1 MITITQK
8 MILSFLFSA
17 FLFTGIAVLV
27 LFDIF
32 DLGAAVSLLPRQ
44 SEVFILP
51 AFFLALFFIF
61 FFYIHLR
68 QGSPEEDDI
77 PSARPPARPRLV
89 EAGSLQ
95 LVDEDEIAELEVI
108 STGSGGNI
116 SILGQLFAFSPVN
129 PELLQVAGNEVIYQ
143 RDGIHYI
150 SSEAFTGDGNTEREI
165 NNDFAQLVESVV
177 NKA

>member
-8 MILSFLFSA
+8 MILSFLFSV
-17 FLFTGIAVLV
+17 FLFAGIAILIVI
-27 LFDIF
+27 DIF

-51 AFFLALFFIF
+51 AFFLALFLIF

-68 QGSPEEDDI
+68 QGSP
-77 PSARPPARPRLV
+77 V
-89 EAGSLQ
+89 EVGSLQ

-116 SILGQLFAFSPVN
+116 SILGQLFAFSPAN